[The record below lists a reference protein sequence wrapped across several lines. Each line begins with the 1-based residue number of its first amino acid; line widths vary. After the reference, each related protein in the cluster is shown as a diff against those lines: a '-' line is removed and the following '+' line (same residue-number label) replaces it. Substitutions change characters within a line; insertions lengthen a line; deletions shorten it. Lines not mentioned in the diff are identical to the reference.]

1 MVQGGKLVFLCQL
14 RMEPQGLVPDEPTT
28 NSSAQYYRFS
38 PARYTHPFPTLG
50 PTERKPQEKSPG
62 RIKKKNCALFHTATA
77 SFSFSFFFLYFCSR
91 GHVFPIVSSLHFLGL
106 PNKNKTNKCCLGGSL
121 LICSRGHF
129 SCFHPYYFF
138 SSTKATLLH
147 VACLHI

>member
-62 RIKKKNCALFHTATA
+62 PTKKKTALCPHCHCQ
-77 SFSFSFFFLYFCSR
+77 FFFLYFFLYLCSR
-91 GHVFPIVSSLHFLGL
+91 DHVFPIVSSLHFLGL
-106 PNKNKTNKCCLGGSL
+106 PNKNKTNKCCLVGSL
-121 LICSRGHF
+121 LICSRSHF
-129 SCFHPYYFF
+129 SCFHPY
-138 SSTKATLLH
+138 
-147 VACLHI
+147 